1 MAEGRKALEASKA
14 RAFSLGQREFRRP
27 KNVVLFV
34 GDGMGLNTVA
44 AARIYKGQSR
54 EGVSGE
60 EASLEWES
68 FPSVGLLKVSNVSLK
83 YYIHYFPI

>member
-1 MAEGRKALEASKA
+1 M
-14 RAFSLGQREFRRP
+14 
-27 KNVVLFV
+27 VLFV

-60 EASLEWES
+60 EARLEWES
-68 FPSVGLLKVSNVSLK
+68 FPSVGLLKVRCHTRSTG
-83 YYIHYFPI
+83 